1 MLMAFLLSL
10 LVAHSCKHS
19 SPVRAKKRFK
29 RLQLVSS
36 ALFSVGH
43 GLNDSQK
50 VMGII
55 AVAMIATGA
64 IDAVNDAPFRVPMAC
79 FAAISLGTMC

>member
-10 LVAHSCKHS
+10 LVANICKNV
-19 SPVRAKKRFK
+19 SPVKAKKRFK

-55 AVAMIATGA
+55 AVAMIAT
-64 IDAVNDAPFRVPMAC
+64 
-79 FAAISLGTMC
+79 